1 MTLLTIQIIQQWK
14 KLEYYLSEKQI
25 LKLIR

>member
-14 KLEYYLSEKQI
+14 KLEYYLSEKQM